1 MEEKKT
7 FGERC
12 KEGWHRHKKKVIVV
26 GGVVVFVAGCYLVS
40 KNWDDILKAIERFA
54 KNKELPQL
62 AEECAEV
69 AAVVADEP
77 QSDVVVVTKEVMV
90 SLHKMNLPQNK
101 NPSAAALARAH
112 EAGIVLEPHQTVR
125 GPFPRNIAA

>member
-1 MEEKKT
+1 MKEKT

-12 KEGWHRHKKKVIVV
+12 KDGWNRHKKKVIVI
-26 GGVVVFVAGCYLVS
+26 GGVVVLVAGCYLVS
-40 KNWDDILKAIERFA
+40 KNWDDIMKAIERLA

-62 AEECAEV
+62 AEECTEV
-69 AAVVADEP
+69 VAVVADEP
-77 QSDVVVVTKEVMV
+77 QSDIVVVTKEVMV

-101 NPSAAALARAH
+101 NPSAAALARAQ

-125 GPFPRNIAA
+125 GPFTRNIAA